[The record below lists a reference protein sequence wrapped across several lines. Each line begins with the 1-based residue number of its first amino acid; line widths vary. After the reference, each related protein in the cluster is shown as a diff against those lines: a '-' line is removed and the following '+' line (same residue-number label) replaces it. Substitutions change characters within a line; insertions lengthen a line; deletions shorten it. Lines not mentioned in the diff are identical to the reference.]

1 MSHSKSKKAHRLNK
15 GRARSG
21 QSNLS
26 LYIVLAGFVLLAVG
40 LFALWKVGQPAVAS
54 VPVEVKG
61 QPSLNV
67 NQDKLDFGDVKL
79 GKTVTASFTL
89 SNVGDQTLEI
99 TDKPYIQVLEGC

>member
-54 VPVEVKG
+54 VPKIYMETKVKVAKAFI
-61 QPSLNV
+61 SLM
-67 NQDKLDFGDVKL
+67 L
-79 GKTVTASFTL
+79 GKDL
-89 SNVGDQTLEI
+89 I
-99 TDKPYIQVLEGC
+99 